1 MIHLFLFIA
10 SYNGQIEVVKEL
22 LNRGANIEEKDNY
35 GNTPLIE
42 GIFIQLFNHFKWF
55 IYFLCLASSFSRIEF
70 FKRLSRKANV
80 EEKNNNG
87 SYRGLFLELF
97 NHF

>member
-1 MIHLFLFIA
+1 MIHLFLLIA
-10 SYNGQIEVVKEL
+10 SSYGLIGVVKEL

-55 IYFLCLASSFSRIEF
+55 IYLLFIASSGDHIEF
-70 FKRLSRKANV
+70 QIRKANV
-80 EEKNNNG
+80 VEKNNNG
-87 SYRGLFLELF
+87 SIRGLFLELF

>member
-42 GIFIQLFNHFKWF
+42 GIFIQLFNHFK
-55 IYFLCLASSFSRIEF
+55 
-70 FKRLSRKANV
+70 
-80 EEKNNNG
+80 
-87 SYRGLFLELF
+87 
-97 NHF
+97 